1 MNEIVKRYD
10 EVKVT
15 SKEEQALALFTPF
28 EQKLERFFPD
38 VQTILDKEITPTVC
52 DEAKSLRTI
61 LVKIRT
67 SLEAVR
73 KAEKADYQKAV
84 KIIDGT
90 AKAVRDKIEEKEVLL
105 KNVETHFERL
115 EAERLQKLGAERK
128 QILLKFGWVDDG
140 TDLSALTGVMF
151 NLLKQ
156 ETERLFEEAEKER
169 LQKERELAESKE
181 RIRKLE
187 LEKQNKDKQ
196 IMQERLAKE
205 ALEAQNKKLLE
216 EKAPSTEAIPA
227 MAIGSIPFDCRNEK
241 LVSACKTL
249 LDSVRISE
257 TLRFELHKF
266 LNAIGEM

>member
-1 MNEIVKRYD
+1 MNEIVKKYD
-10 EVKVT
+10 EIKVT

-52 DEAKSLRTI
+52 NEAKSLRTI

-84 KIIDGT
+84 KVIDGT
-90 AKAVRDKIEEKEVLL
+90 AKAVRDKIEEKEALL
-105 KNVETHFERL
+105 KNVETYFERL

-140 TDLSALTGVMF
+140 TDLAALTEVMF

-156 ETERLFEEAEKER
+156 ETERLFAEAEAER
-169 LQKERELAESKE
+169 LEKERELAESKE

-187 LEKQNKDKQ
+187 LEKQQRDKQ
-196 IMQERLAKE
+196 IAAERLANQ
-205 ALEAQNKKLLE
+205 ALEEQNKKLQEQNRIAEVVDIVDDIQSINNSDGDKKLYDAARYLLE
-216 EKAPSTEAIPA
+216 SDK
-227 MAIGSIPFDCRNEK
+227 
-241 LVSACKTL
+241 
-249 LDSVRISE
+249 ISY
-257 TLRFELHKF
+257 TLRMELEIFVK
-266 LNAIGEM
+266 EKK